1 MSLKAFVTS
10 KTFLKHFLIALGSTL
25 ILMLV
30 VLWGI
35 RLYTNHG
42 ESFELPDLT
51 GMSVQDA
58 AQALQAKEL
67 EYEVADSVYLD
78 GAVPGSVIGQDPDA
92 GHSVKE
98 GRTIFLSICAVA
110 PEQVVMPH
118 LTDISFR
125 QAVSMMQAV
134 GLNVG
139 RIEYQH
145 SEFPNLVLGQK
156 INGQPVLPGTRVNK
170 GSNIDL
176 LIGKSGDGE
185 KTVVPNLLGGNLAQA
200 KGEIASLFLNLGAV
214 IYDESVQTRE
224 DTLAAQVW
232 QQRPSA
238 DSYEEIDLGASI
250 DLWLSIDPEKQNQT
264 PSTSLETDSIEGF

>member
-1 MSLKAFVTS
+1 MSLKVFLTS
-10 KTFLKHFLIALGSTL
+10 KTFFKQVLIALGLTL
-25 ILMLV
+25 LLMFV
-30 VLWGI
+30 VLWLVRI
-35 RLYTNHG
+35 YTNHG

-51 GMSVQDA
+51 GMSVHDA
-58 AQALQAKEL
+58 EQVLKSKNL
-67 EYEVADSVYLD
+67 EFEVADSLYLD
-78 GAVPGSVIGQDPDA
+78 GAVPGSVIGQVPVA

-118 LTDISFR
+118 LTDISLR

-139 RIEYQH
+139 RVEYQL
-145 SEFPNLVLGQK
+145 SEFPNLVLEQRM
-156 INGQPVLPGTRVNK
+156 NSQPVPAGTRVNK

-185 KTVVPNLLGGNLAQA
+185 KTVVPNLLGGTLGQA

-238 DSYEEIDLGASI
+238 DSYDEIDLGASI
-250 DLWLSIDPEKQNQT
+250 DLWLSINPDRQLLSPK
-264 PSTSLETDSIEGF
+264 TSLETDSLEGF

>member
-1 MSLKAFVTS
+1 MSLKAFLTS
-10 KTFLKHFLIALGSTL
+10 KTFFKQVLIALGLTL
-25 ILMLV
+25 LLMFV
-30 VLWGI
+30 VLWLVRI
-35 RLYTNHG
+35 YTNHG

-51 GMSVQDA
+51 GMSVHDA
-58 AQALQAKEL
+58 EQVLKSKNL
-67 EYEVADSVYLD
+67 EFEVADSLYLD
-78 GAVPGSVIGQDPDA
+78 GAVPGSVIGQVPAA

-118 LTDISFR
+118 LTDISLR

-139 RIEYQH
+139 RVEYQL
-145 SEFPNLVLGQK
+145 SEFPNLVLEQRM
-156 INGQPVLPGTRVNK
+156 NSQPVPAGTRVNK

-185 KTVVPNLLGGNLAQA
+185 KTVVPNLLGGTLGQA

-238 DSYEEIDLGASI
+238 DSYDEIDLGASI
-250 DLWLSIDPEKQNQT
+250 DLWLSVNPDRQLLSPK
-264 PSTSLETDSIEGF
+264 TSLETDSLEGF

>member
-58 AQALQAKEL
+58 AQVLQAKEL

-170 GSNIDL
+170 GTNIDL

-264 PSTSLETDSIEGF
+264 PSTNLETDSIQGL

>member
-1 MSLKAFVTS
+1 MSLKAFLTS
-10 KTFLKHFLIALGSTL
+10 KTFLKHILIALGLTL
-25 ILMLV
+25 ILILI
-30 VLWGI
+30 VLFGI
-35 RLYTNHG
+35 RMYTNHG

-51 GMSVQDA
+51 GMSVYDA
-58 AQALQAKEL
+58 GQVLKSKNL
-67 EYEVADSVYLD
+67 EFEVADSLYLD
-78 GAVPGSVIGQDPDA
+78 GAVPGSVIGQIPDG

-110 PEQVVMPH
+110 PEQVVMPR
-118 LTDISFR
+118 LTDISLR

-139 RIEYQH
+139 RMEYQH
-145 SEFPNLVLGQK
+145 SEFPNLVLDQK
-156 INGQPVLPGTRVNK
+156 MDGQPVLPGTRVNK

-185 KTVVPNLLGGNLAQA
+185 KTVVPNLLGGTLAQA

-214 IYDESVQTRE
+214 IYDESVQTHE
-224 DTLAAQVW
+224 DTLAAQIW

-250 DLWLSIDPEKQNQT
+250 DLWLSINPGKQHSA
-264 PSTSLETDSIEGF
+264 PGTSLETDSIEGF